1 MIPVRVVL
9 LAPPLPPLLPPTH
22 TLLPSPPSRWKVGGG
37 CRGRGGGGGGGLGR
51 GLQAS
56 RDTCFLLSG
65 PKWNPDKNTPL
76 VAACLW
82 VAATGDSKSSFVR
95 IINVTE
101 SYRKVRVGMARFGIS
116 KKSCFGS
123 TGYAKKSSF

>member
-1 MIPVRVVL
+1 M
-9 LAPPLPPLLPPTH
+9 
-22 TLLPSPPSRWKVGGG
+22 
-37 CRGRGGGGGGGLGR
+37 GR

-82 VAATGDSKSSFVR
+82 VAATGDSKSSFVC

-101 SYRKVRVGMARFGIS
+101 SYRKGRVGMARFGIS
-116 KKSCFGS
+116 KKIALDPQVTQKNPLS
-123 TGYAKKSSF
+123 KSFCTALIGGGDSFH